1 MKYIK
6 GILFFITFPAFFL
19 FVDYVLPSNEIMRVT
34 SAYSRIT
41 DIGFN
46 RMFYAEEDIVTGQED
61 PTDTKRDVRFISTVT
76 ESGDVKIFRN
86 EDTGWV
92 YPPYFKY
99 DSATLQGEFDNLK
112 STEENPKWVRV
123 TSYGWRIPWLSIFPN
138 AVSVTRVEGPQV
150 DTVSLSALF
159 FLTLMYFFVLFLH
172 RSYLRLMRRS
182 VNPMLKDLDDRTDAL
197 RDDVMRRAD
206 QKTKG
211 FRDWLGTWRG
221 VARK

>member
-6 GILFFITFPAFFL
+6 GILFFIAFPVFFL

-61 PTDTKRDVRFISTVT
+61 ATDTKRDVRFISTVT
-76 ESGDVKIFRN
+76 EDGKVKIFRN

-99 DSATLQGEFDNLK
+99 DSATLHGEFDNLK
-112 STEENPKWVRV
+112 SSEENPKWVRV

-138 AVSVTRVEGPQV
+138 AVSVTRVDGPEA
-150 DTVSLSALF
+150 DTVSVAALF
-159 FLTLMYFFVLFLH
+159 FLTLTYFFVLFVY
-172 RSYLRLMRRS
+172 RAYLRLIRRS
-182 VNPMLKDLDDRTDAL
+182 VNPMLRDLDDRTDAL